1 MRRKSGV
8 KGDMNVVPFIDV
20 MLVLLVAL
28 MLTPLSTTSSINVN
42 LPKLEVTQD
51 STETHVDNSKIIITV
66 GEDGSLFLTAPAV
79 GYLDKPHSFKEAGKL
94 IASAKS
100 TTPNLDVIV
109 RADGDTK
116 YQTVASVM
124 NLAKNAGVENVNLAT
139 DEVQL

>member
-1 MRRKSGV
+1 MRRKSGI

-42 LPKLEVTQD
+42 LPKLGVTQD
-51 STETHVDNSKIIITV
+51 STETHVDNSKVIITV
-66 GEDGSLFLTAPAV
+66 GEDGSLFLTVPAV